1 MKKTLKERILKT
13 KIAADMVRRDQ
24 INDRLKFAAE
34 NSRKNVFAALSTS
47 QEGLADEQVEQ
58 LRELHGDNNVTHG
71 KKNLFSKDFATHS
84 SILLLQSY
92 LFWQSFPPA
101 QKSSGQLPAK
111 KMPQPLSSSLLW
123 YWYPVSC
130 VLYRKHAAAMRQQNC
145 LL

>member
-1 MKKTLKERILKT
+1 
-13 KIAADMVRRDQ
+13 MVRRDQ

-71 KKNLFSKDFATHS
+71 KKESLFKRLCNAFINPFTA
-84 SILLLQSY
+84 ILFVLAIVSACTEII
-92 LFWQSFPPA
+92 WAAP
-101 QKSSGQLPAK
+101 GE